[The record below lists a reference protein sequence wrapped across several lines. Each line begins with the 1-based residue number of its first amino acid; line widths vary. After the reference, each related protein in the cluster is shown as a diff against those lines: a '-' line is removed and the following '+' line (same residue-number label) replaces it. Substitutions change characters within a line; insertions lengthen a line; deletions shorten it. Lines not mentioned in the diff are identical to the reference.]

1 MTKNST
7 RPVELPC
14 VVTARLADPQFQSLV
29 TLAESSRRTLSQV
42 VRLLLEAALRD
53 NRSVVQ

>member
-1 MTKNST
+1 MTKPST

-14 VVTARLADPQFQSLV
+14 VVTARLAEPQFRELV

-42 VRLLLEAALRD
+42 VRLLLESAIRD